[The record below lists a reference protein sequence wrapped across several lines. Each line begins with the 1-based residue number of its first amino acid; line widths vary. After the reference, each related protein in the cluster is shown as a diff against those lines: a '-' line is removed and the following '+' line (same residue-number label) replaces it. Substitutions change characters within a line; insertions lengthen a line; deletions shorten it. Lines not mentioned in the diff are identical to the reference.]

1 MHRSPERRPEPSA
14 LIDHFSKKLRM
25 AFEHQSRQPRNRPGE
40 SPNGRREA
48 GVWAT
53 CWGHVAVSFIAF
65 VEAQTGLSTGG
76 IWTVACPSGAALQP
90 CLLDVSTIM

>member
-1 MHRSPERRPEPSA
+1 
-14 LIDHFSKKLRM
+14 M

-53 CWGHVAVSFIAF
+53 CWGHPAVNIIATEANQLIASF
-65 VEAQTGLSTGG
+65 L
-76 IWTVACPSGAALQP
+76 LQ
-90 CLLDVSTIM
+90 